1 MLNHSDPDQR
11 TLGRAETVSR
21 RHRWI
26 GALVLLLAI
35 IGSGWSAK
43 PPVPRSKAVE
53 LALASQ
59 QKDPWD
65 LRDQITKMGERIE
78 ARMDGARKQAQ
89 ESSAQMLRRLHA
101 EMQAVRSRLGHLESS
116 REGDQARV
124 AELQRELVQMRT
136 EMAKQADELSAVRRQ
151 SWALFQTSVTMV
163 EESGIANERRLASLK
178 ESEERNRRDMEG
190 MQNRL
195 AVERIDFEVV
205 KNHSRELDSGISFGV
220 TGTDVRHRRV
230 NGWMWV
236 MPDRNTIWLR
246 DQAEQQPVVFYDSKD
261 GRKRELVIT
270 NVMKNSV
277 TGYLLV
283 PKGAGNEPA
292 SDWPSE

>member
-116 REGDQARV
+116 REGDQVRV

-136 EMAKQADELSAVRRQ
+136 EMAKR
-151 SWALFQTSVTMV
+151 
-163 EESGIANERRLASLK
+163 
-178 ESEERNRRDMEG
+178 SEE
-190 MQNRL
+190 
-195 AVERIDFEVV
+195 
-205 KNHSRELDSGISFGV
+205 HTSELQS
-220 TGTDVRHRRV
+220 
-230 NGWMWV
+230 
-236 MPDRNTIWLR
+236 
-246 DQAEQQPVVFYDSKD
+246 
-261 GRKRELVIT
+261 
-270 NVMKNSV
+270 
-277 TGYLLV
+277 
-283 PKGAGNEPA
+283 
-292 SDWPSE
+292 

>member
-1 MLNHSDPDQR
+1 
-11 TLGRAETVSR
+11 
-21 RHRWI
+21 
-26 GALVLLLAI
+26 
-35 IGSGWSAK
+35 
-43 PPVPRSKAVE
+43 
-53 LALASQ
+53 
-59 QKDPWD
+59 
-65 LRDQITKMGERIE
+65 
-78 ARMDGARKQAQ
+78 
-89 ESSAQMLRRLHA
+89 
-101 EMQAVRSRLGHLESS
+101 
-116 REGDQARV
+116 
-124 AELQRELVQMRT
+124 
-136 EMAKQADELSAVRRQ
+136 
-151 SWALFQTSVTMV
+151 MV

-190 MQNRL
+190 IQNRL
-195 AVERIDFEVV
+195 VVERIDFEVV